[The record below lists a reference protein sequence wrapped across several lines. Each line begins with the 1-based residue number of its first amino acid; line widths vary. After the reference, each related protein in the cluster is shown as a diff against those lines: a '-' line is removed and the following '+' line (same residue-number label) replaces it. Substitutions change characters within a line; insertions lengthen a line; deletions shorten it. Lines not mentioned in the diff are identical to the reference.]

1 MPTHR
6 VTRVLP
12 YAPDQLCDLVGD
24 VARYPDF
31 VPWITSMR
39 TWNPQILPDGAN
51 TLDAEAGVGFS
62 MLTERFATRVRRD
75 PINRTVTVS
84 LLSGP
89 FKRLVNDWR
98 FLDEEAG
105 TRIEFMIDFS
115 FKSKLLTLMLEA
127 NFDRAVN
134 KLIGCFEARA
144 AALYGLSVQPAPE
157 ASPAQP

>member
-1 MPTHR
+1 MPIHKVIR
-6 VTRVLP
+6 ILP
-12 YAPDQLCDLVGD
+12 HEPAQLCELVGD

-39 TWNPQILPDGAN
+39 TWNPQVLPDGAN
-51 TLDAEAGVGFS
+51 TVDAEAQVGFS

-75 PINRTVTVS
+75 PINQTVTVS

-89 FKRLVNDWR
+89 FKRLVNTWAFRDH
-98 FLDEEAG
+98 EEG
-105 TRIEFMIDFS
+105 CEIEFMIDFE
-115 FKSKLLTLMLEA
+115 FKSRLLTLMLEA

-134 KLIGCFEARA
+134 KLIGCFETRA
-144 AALYGLSVQPAPE
+144 QALYGVSSPARE

>member
-134 KLIGCFEARA
+134 KLIGCFETRA
-144 AALYGLSVQPAPE
+144 QALYGASSPALE
-157 ASPAQP
+157 ASPAPP